1 MNRYTVKVSGHF
13 WQTAKALRGK
23 YTHEQFAEVI
33 SVIRDCIREL
43 AEKGFVEE
51 NGWNDHLLTKSP
63 YADGSHYEFHVFED
77 DVLVVYFRRERNHVI
92 RMVGVYDHETIP
104 SNK

>member
-51 NGWNDHLLTKSP
+51 NGWN
-63 YADGSHYEFHVFED
+63 ADGSHYEFHVFDD